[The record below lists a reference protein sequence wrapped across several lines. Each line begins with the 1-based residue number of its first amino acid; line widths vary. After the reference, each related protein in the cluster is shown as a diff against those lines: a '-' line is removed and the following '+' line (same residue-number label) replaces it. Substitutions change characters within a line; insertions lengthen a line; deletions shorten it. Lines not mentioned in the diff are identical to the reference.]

1 MQSRTNATWTK
12 EEDEQLENLW
22 GTAPP
27 TVIAGHLGRTVGA
40 VIQRVKKKQLGAF
53 TDVGVYINRNQAAQ
67 MVGVDYKVLVRNWEV
82 NHGLCFK
89 KKKVRSKKKSQYLI
103 ELTAFIK
110 WLEKHQD
117 LWDGRRVEPYALG
130 YEPKWLIEKRK
141 RDSAQSTKLRG
152 TKYTPEEDGLII
164 MYLKQNKTQKE
175 IGELIGRS
183 EASVNARI
191 MRLDVWGTGK
201 LKEGWKR

>member
-1 MQSRTNATWTK
+1 MQNRTNTTWTP
-12 EEDEQLENLW
+12 EEDELLEELW
-22 GTAPP
+22 GSSTPQL
-27 TVIAGHLGRTVGA
+27 IAKRLGRTTGA

-89 KKKVRSKKKSQYLI
+89 KKKVRSDMKSQYLI
-103 ELTAFIK
+103 QLEDFIK
-110 WLEKHQD
+110 WLKNHQD
-117 LWDGRRVEPYALG
+117 LWDSRRMEPYALG
-130 YEPKWLIEKRK
+130 YEPDWLAEKRK
-141 RDSAQSTKLRG
+141 RDSEQTTKLRG

-175 IGELIGRS
+175 IGELINRS
-183 EASVNARI
+183 EASVCSRI

-201 LKEGWKR
+201 LKEGWKK